1 MKKLYHIF
9 TMTGVFLFLLS
20 GCHEAALVKSEV
32 EDGFNWNSSN
42 APTIT
47 IGQPS
52 GLTAKSVTLSA
63 SLSGVSDP
71 SSIIDLGFMY
81 STESQFASSTI
92 RTFACEYSETI
103 SATIPLN
110 PNSTYYIKAIA
121 ATKDGYAASE
131 TVTVITPDVPL
142 VEKLDGSIYGKKNVY
157 DYWEDD
163 AWDIEITIKEVGE
176 NTFHL
181 CNFDP
186 YFYDNGFT
194 YDKGVNFAIGIF
206 DPETNTMTVEPYTIG
221 YQDAYIAGYDGSICD
236 IIITFDEEGLTMTF
250 QTLWGVHSPGGW
262 YNLFQPLTLNRL

>member
-121 ATKDGYAASE
+121 ATKDGYASSE
-131 TVTVITPDVPL
+131 TVTVNTPDVPL
-142 VEKLDGSIYGKKNVY
+142 VEKLDGSVYGKKNVY

-163 AWDIEITIKEVGE
+163 AWDIEITLKEVGE

-194 YDKGVNFAIGIF
+194 YEKGVNYAIGIF
-206 DPETNTMTVEPYTIG
+206 DPETNTMTVEPIDIG

-236 IIITFDEEGLTMTF
+236 IILTFDEEGLTMTF
-250 QTLWGVHSPGGW
+250 NTLWGVHSPEGW